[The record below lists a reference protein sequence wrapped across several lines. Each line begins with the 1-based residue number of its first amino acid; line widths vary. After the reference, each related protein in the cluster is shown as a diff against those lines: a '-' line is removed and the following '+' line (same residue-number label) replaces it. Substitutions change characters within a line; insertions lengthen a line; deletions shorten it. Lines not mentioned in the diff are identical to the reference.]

1 MPQGVGANTALNFTP
16 STLSVAA
23 GSTVTF
29 SDQDTSAPHNVYW
42 TSQPS
47 GASVPNSPVVM
58 QDGNTFTVTMTTPGT
73 YTYEC
78 QYHSAWMKGTI
89 TVS

>member
-1 MPQGVGANTALNFTP
+1 
-16 STLSVAA
+16 
-23 GSTVTF
+23 
-29 SDQDTSAPHNVYW
+29 
-42 TSQPS
+42 
-47 GASVPNSPVVM
+47 M

-73 YTYEC
+73 YTYIC

>member
-1 MPQGVGANTALNFTP
+1 
-16 STLSVAA
+16 
-23 GSTVTF
+23 
-29 SDQDTSAPHNVYW
+29 
-42 TSQPS
+42 
-47 GASVPNSPVVM
+47 M

-89 TVS
+89 TVT